1 MANDPLVFKLKVTL
15 LEDLHS
21 GTGTGNLLIDDLQA
35 RNAQG
40 LPCIDREHFRGVL
53 KDNALRLREL
63 GHITQEK
70 IERLFGKAGGGH
82 RSLDC
87 SSLVATEPDC
97 LITWSSTARR
107 EGSRCPEDH
116 SLRTIEYIKAGTQLE
131 GWISINAPKAGDQA
145 LLEKLLRFTTRLGGG
160 RTRGDGQIM
169 IVHDPITPEPCADN
183 GPTGDSQTLR
193 LRLRAEEPLCIP
205 TTGYPGNIIP
215 GESHIPGRLLFGALC
230 RRVGRDHLTKLFTSD
245 LQVGNALPLPNS
257 LAEDPHAEVIPMPA
271 HLYQLKPAVTE
282 SPDKDLRW
290 PHWARPPKD
299 EDPAPPL
306 QRGRDVDF
314 LSYRGKTKTSRPKGH
329 LYLVKDSQNN
339 WRRYRQPLE
348 VRMRNHRGDPVTT
361 DTTRKETDLFTVER
375 IPAGTYFVA
384 EIHCSDP
391 DLRIMLWPLLQPD
404 RCFQIGRGKAPV
416 RILEVSE
423 GTQATHTTTTDDD
436 TLTLLA
442 LSDWLILGENL
453 GYLTALNKHTLL
465 GAFGIDAAN
474 ARYAGLT
481 LKACQET
488 ETHGSYN
495 YATRLPRLPQ
505 AVIRRGSVFR
515 LQGDPKLLDELRNQ
529 FLKHGPIG
537 ERVTEGYGRFLV
549 DPPLPAFL
557 RKAHP
562 AVADTPASPPS
573 SPEDGQTAQT
583 EADSR
588 QANPTASRPPAAP
601 DGADDACAD
610 QAHKEAQTYF
620 EEHLVALRDSLP
632 PFSDWQPLKAALIE
646 TASPILIWPN
656 QPSAVQECFHSRLKT
671 NSLFQTITK
680 LEPPPGCDR
689 DRYKALFLNALETC
703 LYGGAS
709 Q

>member
-40 LPCIDREHFRGVL
+40 QPCIDREHFRGVL
-53 KDNALRLREL
+53 KDNALRLQAL
-63 GHITQEK
+63 GHITQEE
-70 IERLFGKAGGGH
+70 IDRLFGKAGDGH

-116 SLRTIEYIKAGTQLE
+116 SLRTIEYIEAGTHLE
-131 GWISINAPKAGDQA
+131 GWISISAPQPGDQA
-145 LLEKLLRFTTRLGGG
+145 LLKKLLRFTTRLGGG

-169 IVHDPITPEPCADN
+169 IKHQPGAPEPSA
-183 GPTGDSQTLR
+183 GPAGDSQTLR
-193 LRLRAEEPLCIP
+193 LHLRAEEPLCIP

-230 RRVGRDHLTKLFTSD
+230 RWVDKDHLTKLFTSD
-245 LQVGNALPLPNS
+245 LQVGNALPLPGS
-257 LAEDPHAEVIPMPA
+257 LAEDPDTEVIPMPA
-271 HLYQLKPAVTE
+271 HLYQLKPTVTA
-282 SPDKDLRW
+282 SPGKDLRW
-290 PHWARPPKD
+290 PHWARPSKD
-299 EDPAPPL
+299 EDQAPPL
-306 QRGRDVDF
+306 QPERDVDF

-329 LYLVKDSQNN
+329 LYLVKDAQNN

-348 VRMRNHRGDPVTT
+348 VRMRNRRGDPMKKDVT
-361 DTTRKETDLFTVER
+361 REETDLFTVER
-375 IPAGTYFVA
+375 IPAGTCFVA
-384 EIHCSDP
+384 EIQCSNA
-391 DLRIMLWPLLQPD
+391 DLRKMLWPLLQPG
-404 RCFQIGRGKAPV
+404 RCFHIGRGKAPV

-423 GTQATHTTTTDDD
+423 GTQATHTTTADDGC
-436 TLTLLA
+436 LTLLA

-474 ARYAGLT
+474 GRYAGLT

-495 YATRLPRLPQ
+495 YATKLPRLPQ

-515 LQGDPKLLDELRNQ
+515 LQGDPTLLDELRQQ
-529 FLKHGPIG
+529 FLNHGPIG
-537 ERVTEGYGRFLV
+537 ERITEGYGQFLV

-557 RKAHP
+557 REAHP
-562 AVADTPASPPS
+562 AMADTPASPPS
-573 SPEDGQTAQT
+573 SPEDREAPQT

-588 QANPTASRPPAAP
+588 QANPAARPSAAS
-601 DGADDACAD
+601 DGGVDACAEK
-610 QAHKEAQTYF
+610 ARKEAQKYHQ
-620 EEHLVALRDSLP
+620 EYLVAIQDSLP
-632 PFSDWQPLKAALIE
+632 PLSDWQPLKAALIE
-646 TASPILIWPN
+646 AESPILIWPN
-656 QPSAVQECFHSRLKT
+656 QPPAIQECFHTKLRT
-671 NSLFQTITK
+671 NSLFQTITR
-680 LEPPPGCDR
+680 LQPPPGCEP
-689 DRYKALFLNALETC
+689 DRYKALFLNTLETC
-703 LYGGAS
+703 LYGETS